1 MRALILVLA
10 SLAIACGNASPP
22 STPAPAASSA
32 APADSTATATTAS
45 ASAAA
50 STEAPSEP
58 PKKRRPLEI
67 HNACNAVVTIVF
79 GEDPKADTSGKRSL
93 ASGTSIDGPRDA
105 EGKMTVHLLDEK
117 GEKVA
122 TVHVTRGMKKVEVG
136 ASCRTLDAH

>member
-1 MRALILVLA
+1 MRALIFVLA
-10 SLAIACGNASPP
+10 SLAIACGNSSPP
-22 STPAPAASSA
+22 STPAAPSA
-32 APADSTATATTAS
+32 APADSTPPAATAS

-50 STEAPSEP
+50 SAEAPSEP

-67 HNACNAVVTIVF
+67 HNACNAVVTVVF